1 MPMEDNNNN
10 NSNNSNAVGAYCYEI
25 AKKLFPICR
34 SITGNGFRQSLAI
47 LKEDLPEINV
57 FEVPSGTEVFDWT
70 VPKEWN
76 CTEAYIEDEDHHRII
91 DFKDNNLHVLG
102 YSAPFDKVL
111 PFSELKN
118 YIYTQKNQ
126 KDVIPYV
133 TSYYKERSGFCM
145 SQNQFDELA
154 KHEDQKYHAVIKS
167 TLDEHGSLTYGE
179 CIIKGK
185 SDKEIL
191 ISTYLCHPSMANNEC
206 SGPALSVAL
215 AKFIKEKPRYYTYR
229 FIYIPE
235 TIGSITYLSRNLEVL
250 KKNTVAGF
258 VLSCVGDNRDYSY
271 VKTRYGNTITDKLLE
286 NTLKHLVPSHKAYSF
301 YHRGSDER
309 QFNAPGVDLPVC
321 SVSRTKYGAYPEYHT
336 SKDDLN
342 LINPEGFAGEY
353 EVMTKSLLVLENNF
367 KYRINVFCE
376 PQLGKRGLY
385 PTISQKGS
393 YSSIIALRDF
403 IAYADGTNTLLD
415 ISELINIP
423 AYELIAIKD
432 KLLQNSL
439 LDLVNE

>member
-1 MPMEDNNNN
+1 MEDNNNN

-47 LKEDLPEINV
+47 LKEELPEINV

-145 SQNQFDELA
+145 SKNQFDELA

-167 TLDEHGSLTYGE
+167 TLDEQGSLTYGE

-342 LINPEGFAGEY
+342 LISPEGFAGEY

-393 YSSIIALRDF
+393 YGSIIALRDF

-423 AYELIAIKD
+423 AYELISIKD
-432 KLLQNSL
+432 KLFENKLI
-439 LDLVNE
+439 DIVNE